1 MEIVPFDPLYATHFE
16 RLNKA
21 WLEKYFYIEPIDEYV
36 LANPQE
42 AILDHG
48 GKILFAKHQ
57 EQIIGTIAMKWQSEG
72 VIELTKMGVDE
83 AFQGLGAGKLL
94 FETALT
100 TAIQMGAHRIIL
112 YSNTILAPALSIYR
126 KYGFVEVPLEKGLY
140 ERSDIKM
147 ELPLTDSI

>member
-1 MEIVPFDPLYATHFE
+1 MEIVSYDPQYAVHFE

-21 WLEKYFYIEPIDEYV
+21 WLEKYFYVEPIDEYV

-48 GKILFAKHQ
+48 GEILFAKHQ
-57 EQIIGTIAMKWQSEG
+57 GQIIGTIAMKWQSEG

-83 AFQGLGAGKLL
+83 TFQGLGAGKLL
-94 FETALT
+94 FETALA
-100 TAIQMGAHRIIL
+100 TAKSIGAHRIIL

-147 ELPLTDSI
+147 ELSFTH

>member
-1 MEIVPFDPLYATHFE
+1 MEIVSYEPQYAVHFE

-42 AILDHG
+42 AILNHG
-48 GKILFAKHQ
+48 GKILFAKHE

-94 FETALT
+94 FENALV
-100 TAIQMGAHRIIL
+100 AAKQMGAHRIIL

-147 ELPLTDSI
+147 ELSLTDNI